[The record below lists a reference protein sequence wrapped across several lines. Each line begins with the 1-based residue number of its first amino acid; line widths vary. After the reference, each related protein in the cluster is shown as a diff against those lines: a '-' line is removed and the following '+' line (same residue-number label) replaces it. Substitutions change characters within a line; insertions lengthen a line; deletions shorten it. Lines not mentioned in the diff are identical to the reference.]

1 MTTTQL
7 APTLATSSAPVR
19 DVARPTIR
27 PPVEERV
34 YRQLF
39 DREALAD
46 YLRISTDTIDRLV
59 KAGKLRCVR
68 IGSQVRFTLE
78 DVEAFIERHRAPAC
92 EPR

>member
-1 MTTTQL
+1 MTATQP
-7 APTLATSSAPVR
+7 APVLPTSSPPAG
-19 DVARPTIR
+19 DAARPTVTS
-27 PPVEERV
+27 PVEERI

-59 KAGKLRCVR
+59 KAGKLHCVR
-68 IGSQVRFTLE
+68 IGHQVRFTLE
-78 DVEAFIERHRAPAC
+78 DVEAFIERHRAPAR